1 VGRATSGA
9 AKTLLGKVLL
19 TQRKYAGARAVLKE
33 VIDAR
38 TYRLLPDYAS
48 VFSVTNKNNAE
59 IIFAVKYRKGGVG
72 EGHGLY
78 LGTVALD
85 PVDPNLKAA
94 YPAADSVRRRQLDLV
109 TLSGTQRVVRKYFD
123 QLSGA
128 NDVGNDFIV
137 LRYADVLLMYAEALN
152 EESYQAG
159 GEAFTALSEVRTRA
173 RLSPLTAVQLT
184 DQASFRAAVL
194 NERRLELALENHR
207 WFDLLRAGTALQAL
221 QNVGINVPAT
231 RLLYPIPQSEID
243 IMDNPTGFQ
252 QNPGY
257 N

>member
-1 VGRATSGA
+1 
-9 AKTLLGKVLL
+9 
-19 TQRKYAGARAVLKE
+19 
-33 VIDAR
+33 
-38 TYRLLPDYAS
+38 
-48 VFSVTNKNNAE
+48 
-59 IIFAVKYRKGGVG
+59 
-72 EGHGLY
+72 
-78 LGTVALD
+78 
-85 PVDPNLKAA
+85 
-94 YPAADSVRRRQLDLV
+94 V